1 MNKLAEPKAIFLDMD
16 GTILDHHNQV
26 SQNTKVVI
34 DKLRAKGIPVFIAT
48 GRSREEI
55 FPIVPEGFTVDGI
68 ISSNGMTVYLGDEKI
83 KEHTLSIELVTE
95 IIEKARE
102 NRVYYELFPAVGER
116 LVLKEDQPILDN
128 EIEDPQPESVGINE
142 WLSRKEAM
150 DGQIKWVDSI
160 EEQTF
165 SKFYCFSK
173 SKAHIN
179 NWIAI
184 LDDLKEKIDFTTSSS
199 SEHNVEIMVA
209 NVNKGTSIQL
219 ILDQLDITAN
229 EILVMGD
236 SHNDLPMFA
245 LAGQTVAMKNAAPD
259 IKEIVDEVTK
269 HTCDEDGVYHY
280 LMDRFFAK

>member
-83 KEHTLSIELVTE
+83 KEHSLSLELVNE
-95 IIEKARE
+95 IIEKAHK
-102 NRVYYELFPAVGER
+102 NDVYYELFPAVGER
-116 LVLKEDQPILDN
+116 LVLKEHQSILDA

-160 EEQTF
+160 EEQAF

-179 NWIAI
+179 KWIAI
-184 LDDLKEKIDFTTSSS
+184 LDVLKEKTAFTTSSS

-219 ILDQLDITAN
+219 ILDHLNIPAD

-259 IKEIVDEVTK
+259 IKEIVDEVTE